1 MRANTVLVI
10 EPAQSW
16 KRLQG
21 AKEFFIE
28 NLDDFLH
35 AQHKAVLEE
44 LMLYER
50 ECFLNAQ
57 PYQRHDGRV
66 DQANGLY
73 RRHLTTRSGSFEL
86 AVPRTRGG
94 LFHSQVIPR
103 YKRRDKAV
111 DEAIK
116 SVFFWALGTIGMT
129 IPKPSRPSPNRL
141 PEDCASFRIF

>member
-1 MRANTVLVI
+1 MRANRALVI

-28 NLDDFLH
+28 NLDEFLH

-50 ECFLNAQ
+50 QCFLNAQ
-57 PYQRHDGRV
+57 PYQRQEGRV
-66 DQANGLY
+66 DQANGFY
-73 RRHLTTRSGSFEL
+73 RRHLTTRAGTFEL

-94 LFHSQVIPR
+94 LFRSQVIPR
-103 YKRRDKAV
+103 YGRRDRAV

-116 SVFFWALGTIGMT
+116 ADRKSTRLNSSHTMT
-129 IPKPSRPSPNRL
+129 SRMPSS
-141 PEDCASFRIF
+141 A